1 MGSCSAR
8 LDWEHRTH
16 TRLNGATVAL
26 FSMVGFLLLLLV
38 TFIRMAMLNE
48 SFVTAFY
55 WTAAYAAHR
64 EPQPEP
70 ATDALKV
77 ITLIWIALS
86 ETYWASLIGVV
97 VTWIGAFF
105 ER

>member
-1 MGSCSAR
+1 M
-8 LDWEHRTH
+8 LKE
-16 TRLNGATVAL
+16 
-26 FSMVGFLLLLLV
+26 GFV
-38 TFIRMAMLNE
+38 D
-48 SFVTAFY
+48 AFY

-70 ATDALKV
+70 DTDALKA
-77 ITLIWIALS
+77 ITLIWIAFS
-86 ETYWASLIGVV
+86 ETYWAALIGAV